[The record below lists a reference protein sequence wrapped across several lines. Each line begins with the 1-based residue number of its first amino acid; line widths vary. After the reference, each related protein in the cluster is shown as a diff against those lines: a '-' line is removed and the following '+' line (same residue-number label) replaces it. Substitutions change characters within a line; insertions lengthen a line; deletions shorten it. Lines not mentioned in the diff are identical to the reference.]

1 VSAWAGPWWAW
12 VIAAAAVALAAAA
25 VAVLLRRKRR
35 TAIGPA
41 HAAVRVPAPPTDAL
55 AEVLRQV
62 RRIEL
67 RTRGLVSSRFVGE
80 YHSVFKGQGIEFVEV
95 RQYLPGDDVRTI
107 DWNVSART
115 GETHVKKY
123 VEERELTVLLA
134 VDLSGSQRFGT
145 RGRFK
150 SEMVPEVA
158 ATLAMSAV
166 RNNDRVALLAFT
178 DRVEL
183 FVPPRKGRRHVLR
196 VVRDLLAL
204 EPEGRGTDLAEAV
217 AYALRV
223 LRSRS
228 IIFLISDF
236 QSPDPEPFERALAA
250 ASIRHDVVPMTLEDP
265 ADIELPDVGLIRFA
279 DPETGR
285 TTDAF
290 TSPINNRRSFSDRAQ
305 AERLRTR
312 SLFRRLGL
320 DEVVLRTDEPFS
332 GPLLAFF
339 RRRESRLRR

>member
-1 VSAWAGPWWAW
+1 VAALLATLVVLV
-12 VIAAAAVALAAAA
+12 VIVAARRRRRPSFRSPHAVD
-25 VAVLLRRKRR
+25 
-35 TAIGPA
+35 
-41 HAAVRVPAPPTDAL
+41 HVPAPATDAL
-55 AEVLRQV
+55 ADVLRQV

-67 RTRGLVSSRFVGE
+67 RTRGLVSTRFVGE
-80 YHSVFKGQGIEFVEV
+80 YHSVFKGQGLEFVEV
-95 RQYLPGDDVRTI
+95 REYLPGDDVRTI

-115 GETHVKKY
+115 GVTHVKKY

-196 VVRDLLAL
+196 LVRDLLAL
-204 EPEGRGTDLAEAV
+204 EPQGRGTDLAEAV

-236 QSPDPEPFERALAA
+236 QTGNPEPFERALASA
-250 ASIRHDVVPMTLEDP
+250 AIRHDVVPMTLVDP
-265 ADIELPDVGLIRFA
+265 ADINIPDVGLLRIA
-279 DPETGR
+279 NPETGR
-285 TTDAF
+285 T
-290 TSPINNRRSFSDRAQ
+290 SDIYTGSVADRQ
-305 AERLRTR
+305 NFAEAAEADRLRTR
-312 SLFRRLGL
+312 GLFRRLGL